1 MADRSRLGLGTVQF
15 GMDYGVANT
24 EGQVG
29 EQQVAEIL
37 AYAAK
42 AGLGVLDTAAAYGD
56 SETVLGRYI
65 ADSSSFRI
73 VTKTLPLRLPVI
85 KADDVLKVERVFD
98 ASLQRLHQSRVD
110 ALLVH
115 HAEDLLVP
123 GGEALYAQLIGWQR
137 SGRIQRIGV
146 SIYDRAQIDQ
156 LLERYRFD
164 LVQLPINVF
173 DQRLVHDGTLEMLQQ
188 RGIEIHARSV
198 FMQGLLLMETAH
210 FPTYFNQLVLHH
222 ERYRN
227 ALKTAGVSPLAAA
240 LGFVANRPEVDV
252 TLIGV
257 NSVRHLIECIAAF
270 DQRANPD
277 LSSFA
282 IDKPA
287 LVDPRCWPVR

>member
-1 MADRSRLGLGTVQF
+1 MTDRSGLGLGTVQF
-15 GMDYGVANT
+15 GLDYGVANV

-29 EQQVAEIL
+29 ELQVAEIL
-37 AYAAK
+37 AYAVE
-42 AGLGVLDTAAAYGD
+42 AGLGVIDTAAAYGE
-56 SETVLGRYI
+56 SETVLGRHI
-65 ADSSSFRI
+65 SDSSGFRV

-85 KADDVLKVERVFD
+85 KADDVLKVERAFD
-98 ASLQRLHQSRVD
+98 ASLQRLRQSRVD

-115 HAEDLLVP
+115 HAEDLLAP
-123 GGEALYAQLIGWQR
+123 GGEALYARLIEWQ
-137 SGRIQRIGV
+137 STGRVRRIGV
-146 SIYDRAQIDQ
+146 SIYDRGQIDQ

-198 FMQGLLLMETAH
+198 FLQGLLLMETAQLPAH
-210 FPTYFNQLVLHH
+210 FNQLVLHH
-222 ERYRN
+222 EQYRN
-227 ALKTAGVSPLAAA
+227 ALKATGVSPLAAA
-240 LGFVANRPEVDV
+240 LGFVASRPEVDV

-257 NSVRHLIECIAAF
+257 NSVRHLIECVAAF

-287 LVDPRCWPVR
+287 LVDPRCWLAR